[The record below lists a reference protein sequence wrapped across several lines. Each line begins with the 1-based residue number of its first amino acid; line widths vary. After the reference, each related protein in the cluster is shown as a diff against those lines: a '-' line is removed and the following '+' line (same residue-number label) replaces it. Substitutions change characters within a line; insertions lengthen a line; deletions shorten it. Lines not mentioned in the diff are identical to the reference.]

1 MTDSLSKID
10 QKALIRRALHRM
22 KKQNQKVT
30 LMMLKKP
37 EIEQTFQRSAQV
49 KDMLLSPAFC
59 FKDIGLIII
68 NEDVFSDL
76 GKVSQLFV
84 LEHELAHLIHP
95 WEVEE
100 CKIDSLAFSNMQ
112 GSGDQL
118 SEIELE
124 KILVNDSFLSKS
136 KRLSNFNLYLSH
148 GKSKHEADR

>member
-1 MTDSLSKID
+1 
-10 QKALIRRALHRM
+10 M
-22 KKQNQKVT
+22 KKHHQTVN
-30 LMMLKKP
+30 LMMLKKT

-84 LEHELAHLIHP
+84 LEHELAHLIQP
-95 WEVEE
+95 CEIEE
-100 CKIDSLAFSNMQ
+100 HKIDYLALSNMAS
-112 GSGDQL
+112 SGDQL

-136 KRLSNFNLYLSH
+136 NRLSNFNLYLTH